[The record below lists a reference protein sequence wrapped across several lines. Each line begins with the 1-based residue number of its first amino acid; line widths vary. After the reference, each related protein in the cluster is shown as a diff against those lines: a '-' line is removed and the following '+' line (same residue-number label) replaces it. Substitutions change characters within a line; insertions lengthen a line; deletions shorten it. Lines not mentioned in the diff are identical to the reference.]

1 MICNNCK
8 HTLDITL
15 GNDINYGPSPD
26 SKHAVGIAVK
36 GEPVVALAI
45 QYTIHVQ
52 PAVST
57 LVT

>member
-1 MICNNCK
+1 MSQHNRYQ
-8 HTLDITL
+8 LITL
-15 GNDINYGPSPD
+15 ANDINYGPSLD
-26 SKHAVGIAVK
+26 NKHAVGIAVK

-45 QYTIHVQ
+45 YYTIHVQ